1 MIEYIKKIFND
12 FLNSFKGDDEGYSF
26 KKITAAILI
35 VMIIGIHGK
44 WAYLGDLDDL
54 EAILIID
61 YSFISSLLGMATYQ
75 NLQKYKGSSNGEKKD
90 PDSGS

>member
-1 MIEYIKKIFND
+1 MINMIKKIFND
-12 FLNSFKGDDEGYSF
+12 FLDSFKGDDDGYSF

-35 VMIIGIHGK
+35 LMVIGIHAK
-44 WAYLGDLDDL
+44 WAYLGDLDNL

-75 NLQKYKGSSNGEKKD
+75 NLQKFKNSDNGEKKD
-90 PDSGS
+90 PESGS